1 MFWLNINAWHGTIA
15 FFFTFTSSMNPGN
28 STTQTKWLYLFIG
41 TAVAMNFTGLF
52 TTIMGPD
59 PSLYATIAKNMVLGN
74 DYADLYAWGT
84 DWLDKP
90 HFPFWIIA
98 LFFKCFG
105 FKTWAY
111 KLPAIL
117 FMMMGAVY
125 TYCLAKALYNKQIA
139 LWAVLILLT
148 AQHII
153 LSNTDVRAEAYLTGL
168 IIAAVYHFYKAQNS
182 NSIWHLVLA
191 CAFTACAVMTKGMF
205 ALITI
210 GGAIVGHL
218 LITRQWKQL
227 FHWRWLLAVVLILI
241 FILPEIWCLYQQ
253 FDLHPEK
260 VVFGRTGVSGVK
272 FFFWDSQFGRFFNTG
287 PIKGSGDPSFFIHT
301 SLWAF
306 LPWSLLLFVAVFQ
319 FIKKGAKN
327 VQAHEWYCICGA
339 LLTFLLFSAS
349 QFQLPHYLNIVFPF
363 FAIITAQYLYGLAS
377 PKNIKAVQVT
387 QTVVITIM
395 LIIIS
400 ALGYFFRPS
409 AFNWLTGAI
418 ILMFVLLLLFLPG
431 RISTSMQQT
440 IFKTALASFIVNLFL
455 NLCFYPALLLY
466 QGGSE
471 AAIYI
476 NRNNP
481 GKLPIY
487 VAAGQFHD
495 DFNFYLDSSFTE
507 TTPDDMANLPGPV
520 MLYADADFLK
530 EYIKKGFYVK
540 PLKTFK
546 SYAITHLAPAFLN
559 KATRDKELYD
569 MEVAI
574 IQSPKK

>member
-1 MFWLNINAWHGTIA
+1 MFWLSIDAWHDATA

-28 STTQTKWLYLFIG
+28 TATQTKWLYLFIG
-41 TAVAMNFTGLF
+41 IAVVVNFSGLF

-59 PSLYATIAKNMVLGN
+59 PSLYATIAKNMVLHN
-74 DYADLYAWGT
+74 DYVNLYAWGT

-90 HFPFWIIA
+90 HFPFWVTA

-117 FMMMGAVY
+117 FMMMGVVY

-168 IIAAVYHFYKAQNS
+168 IIAAVYHFYKAQNG
-182 NSIWHLVLA
+182 NSIWQLVLA
-191 CAFTACAVMTKGMF
+191 CVFTACALMTKGMF

-218 LITRQWKQL
+218 IITRQWKQL
-227 FHWRWLLAVVLILI
+227 FHWRWLLAIVLVLI

-253 FDLHPEK
+253 FDVHPEK
-260 VVFGRTGVSGVK
+260 VVFGGTGVSGVK

-301 SLWAF
+301 TLWAF
-306 LPWSLLLFVAVFQ
+306 LPWSLLLFAAVFQ
-319 FIKKGAKN
+319 FIKKGVKN
-327 VQAHEWYCICGA
+327 VQSHEWYCICGA
-339 LLTFLLFSAS
+339 LITFLLFSAS

-363 FAIITAQYLYGLAS
+363 FAIITAQYLYQLKL
-377 PKNIKAVQVT
+377 PKSIKAVDIT
-387 QTVVITIM
+387 QAAVIIIM

-409 AFNWLTGAI
+409 TFNWLTGFI
-418 ILMFVLLLLFLPG
+418 IFSFVLMLVFVPS
-431 RISTSMQQT
+431 RISTGVQQT
-440 IFKTALASFIVNLFL
+440 IFRTLLASFIVNLFL
-455 NLCFYPALLLY
+455 NLCFYPALLRY
-466 QGGSE
+466 QGGGE
-471 AAIYI
+471 AAMYI
-476 NRNNP
+476 NQHNSDN
-481 GKLPIY
+481 LPVY

-495 DFNFYLDSSFTE
+495 DFNFYLDKPFVE
-507 TTPDDMANLPGPV
+507 IMPDGTNILPNSAI
-520 MLYADADFLK
+520 LYTDAAVLQT
-530 EYIKKGFYVK
+530 YVKKGWNVK
-540 PLKTFK
+540 LLKTFK
-546 SYAITHLAPAFLN
+546 SYAITHLTPAFLN

-574 IQSPKK
+574 IRSPQK

>member
-1 MFWLNINAWHGTIA
+1 MK
-15 FFFTFTSSMNPGN
+15 PD
-28 STTQTKWLYLFIG
+28 TTANQTKWIYLFIG
-41 TAVAMNFTGLF
+41 MAVVINFTGLF

-59 PSLYATIAKNMVLGN
+59 PSLYATIAKNMVLRN
-74 DYADLYAWGT
+74 NYTDLYAWGT

-90 HFPFWIIA
+90 HFPFWVIA

-117 FMMMGAVY
+117 FMMMGVVY
-125 TYCLAKALYNKQIA
+125 TYYLAKALYNKQVA
-139 LWAVLILLT
+139 LWAVLVLLT

-168 IIAAVYHFYKAQNS
+168 IIAAVYHFYKAQS
-182 NSIWHLVLA
+182 GNSIWHLVLA

-218 LITRQWKQL
+218 LVTRQWKQL
-227 FHWRWLLAVVLILI
+227 FHRRWLLAIVLVLL

-260 VVFGRTGVSGVK
+260 IVFGRTGVSGVK

-301 SLWAF
+301 TLWAF

-363 FAIITAQYLYGLAS
+363 FAIITGQYLYGLAS
-377 PKNIKAVQVT
+377 PKNIKAIQIT

-418 ILMFVLLLLFLPG
+418 ILVFVLLLLFLPG
-431 RISTSMQQT
+431 RISTGIQQT
-440 IFKTALASFIVNLFL
+440 IFKTAQASFIVNLFL
-455 NLCFYPALLLY
+455 NLCFYPSLLHY

-476 NRNNP
+476 NQNNP
-481 GKLPIY
+481 YKLPVY

-495 DFNFYLDSSFTE
+495 DFNFYLDTSFTE
-507 TTPDDMANLPGPV
+507 TNPDSMADIPGKV
-520 MLYADADFLK
+520 MFYADAGVLQG
-530 EYIKKGFYVK
+530 YIKKGFNVK
-540 PLKTFK
+540 SLKTFK